1 MVSDVE
7 REIIPLCSELST
19 KDIAFEM
26 ENEKISVSSHKLRGF
41 GGVASV
47 YVPLH
52 CYDQA
57 KAVAKALDFHFP
69 EEVTVTPL
77 DDAAKSNDAG
87 TQTSAGVGSKG
98 NKKPQQE
105 EELSPM
111 KRRLGRFLLF
121 LSVIAVVAA
130 VVFFSDII
138 IGLVKGLFG

>member
-7 REIIPLCSELST
+7 REIIPLCSELSA

-26 ENEKISVSSHKLRGF
+26 ENEKVSVSSHKLRGF

-98 NKKPQQE
+98 NNKQQQ

-111 KRRLGRFLLF
+111 KRRLGRLLLF